1 MTFHEYL
8 INMPVD
14 EMFDLCDEK
23 FNILISNV
31 CPSSITLAQYLQF
44 SEWEWLGSEVLMR
57 PLANGQQDS
66 RWSVIIRR
74 NS

>member
-57 PLANGQQDS
+57 PLTNGQQDS